1 MASTNQLPK
10 RKIVNFRCVLGWLCC
25 PMGSTIYLLADIRN
39 TLREGKAEKKRAI
52 QRKELLNAINSEDEM
67 AQNPNPFAIPR
78 ADRDWS

>member
-1 MASTNQLPK
+1 
-10 RKIVNFRCVLGWLCC
+10 
-25 PMGSTIYLLADIRN
+25 MGSTIYLLADIRN